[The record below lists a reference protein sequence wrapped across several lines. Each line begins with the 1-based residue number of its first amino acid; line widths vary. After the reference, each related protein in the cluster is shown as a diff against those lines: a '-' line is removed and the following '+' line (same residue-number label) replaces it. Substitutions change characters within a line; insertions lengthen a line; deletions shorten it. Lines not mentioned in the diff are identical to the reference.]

1 MQIPTNDNSWLK
13 ASNWQEVLEDPNRLP
28 EDIRHY
34 LETQNRR
41 TEEWLGGT
49 ESRKWIIDEL
59 KATIRDRDDSVPI
72 SDGVFPT
79 GNDLLK
85 VLSILIS

>member
-59 KATIRDRDDSVPI
+59 KATIRDRRLRADQRWS
-72 SDGVFPT
+72 FF
-79 GNDLLK
+79 LLAT
-85 VLSILIS
+85 IC